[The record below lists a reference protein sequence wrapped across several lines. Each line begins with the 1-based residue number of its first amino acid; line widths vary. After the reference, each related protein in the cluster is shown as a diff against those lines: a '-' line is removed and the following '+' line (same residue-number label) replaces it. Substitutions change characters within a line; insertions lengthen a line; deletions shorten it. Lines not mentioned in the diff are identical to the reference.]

1 MKLVR
6 LLSAINW
13 EIVKA
18 FWLFLL
24 NDLNNYAKEEY
35 KPFLAMSR
43 DESAWQG
50 MFSRRTS
57 NTNSRQ

>member
-24 NDLNNYAKEEY
+24 NDLNNYAEEEY
-35 KPFLAMSR
+35 KPFLTMSR
-43 DESAWQG
+43 K
-50 MFSRRTS
+50 RR
-57 NTNSRQ
+57 RF